1 MSGIGVDTTP
11 RSIATIARE
20 IRRDWKAPY
29 FGAVPYLDAMRE
41 LDTMQDKFMADSAKT
56 IVTYFLS
63 NAAQW
68 RGPVARRVKA
78 ELKAMMRDK
87 PAPVKAKARGFT
99 TRMFYGR
106 VSVRHY
112 DPDHI
117 VRIANIINKALIDAG
132 ESTPVNIQCEWIDHV
147 DGVETVDAV
156 WGGDKWAPPAAK

>member
-1 MSGIGVDTTP
+1 MSGIGVDITP

-68 RGPVARRVKA
+68 RGPVAKRVKA
-78 ELKAMMRDK
+78 ELKAMMKD
-87 PAPVKAKARGFT
+87 AK
-99 TRMFYGR
+99 
-106 VSVRHY
+106 
-112 DPDHI
+112 
-117 VRIANIINKALIDAG
+117 
-132 ESTPVNIQCEWIDHV
+132 
-147 DGVETVDAV
+147 
-156 WGGDKWAPPAAK
+156 